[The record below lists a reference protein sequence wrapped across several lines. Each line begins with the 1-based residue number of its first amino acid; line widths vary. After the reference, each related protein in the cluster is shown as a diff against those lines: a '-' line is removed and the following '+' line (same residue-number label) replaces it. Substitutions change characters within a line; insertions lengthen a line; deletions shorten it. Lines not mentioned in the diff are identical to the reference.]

1 MTPAI
6 KTEGLT
12 KRFGDVVAV
21 DKLDLSIDERAVFGF
36 LGPNGAGKTTTVKM
50 LTGLSAP
57 TEGKAYI
64 CGQEVTQGSVEVRKN
79 FGFLPDVP
87 AFYDWMTGEEYLR
100 FAGELYGM
108 TYPSINKRAG
118 ELLDLVELKKA
129 SKRKVGGYSRGMKQ
143 RLGIA
148 QAMLNHPRVLFLD
161 EPTSA
166 LDPIGR
172 RDVLDLIGRLKE
184 EATVF
189 MSTHILSDVERVC
202 DRVAIIDKGK
212 LLVTSTVEELRHKYS
227 RSVFEIEF
235 DEDNRTFVNA
245 IQTRPWFVKSEKAAV
260 NGNAPVLRVTA
271 RDVAAARKELPHLI
285 AGSGLT
291 LVRYELAQP
300 SLEDIF
306 VEVVKGK

>member
-6 KTEGLT
+6 KTEGLS
-12 KRFGDVVAV
+12 KHFGSIAAV
-21 DKLDLSIDERAVFGF
+21 DNLDLEVPERAVFGF

-50 LTGLSAP
+50 LTGLSRP
-57 TEGKAYI
+57 TAGRAFI
-64 CGQEVTQGSVEVRKN
+64 CGEEVFQSSVAVRRN

-87 AFYDWMTGEEYLR
+87 AFYDWMTGTEYLY

-108 TYPSINKRAG
+108 DYRELKKRAA
-118 ELLDLVELKKA
+118 ELLDVVELQKA
-129 SKRKVGGYSRGMKQ
+129 GNRKVGGYSRGMKQ

-148 QAMLNHPRVLFLD
+148 QAMLNHPKVLFLD

-172 RDVLDLIGRLKE
+172 RDVLDLISRLKE

-202 DRVAIIDKGK
+202 DSVAIINNGK
-212 LLVTSTVEELRHKYS
+212 LVVTSTVEELRTKYA
-227 RSVFEIEF
+227 RSVFEMEF
-235 DEDNRTFVNA
+235 AEDFAPFMVSLEK
-245 IQTRPWFVKSEKAAV
+245 QPWFVKAERVVS
-260 NGNAPVLRVTA
+260 NGAPTARVTTD
-271 RDVAAARKELPHLI
+271 DVAVARRELPRLI
-285 AGSGLT
+285 AASGLT
-291 LVRYELAQP
+291 LLRYELTQP

-306 VEVVKGK
+306 VEVVKAS

>member
-1 MTPAI
+1 MAPAI
-6 KTEGLT
+6 RTEKLS
-12 KRFGDVVAV
+12 KRFGEIVAV
-21 DKLDLSIDERAVFGF
+21 ENLDLEIAERAVFGF

-57 TEGKAYI
+57 TGGRAFI
-64 CGQEVTQGSVEVRKN
+64 CGEEVTQASVSVRKN

-87 AFYDWMTGEEYLR
+87 AFYDWMTGEEYLK

-108 TYPSINKRAG
+108 TYPAIDKRAA
-118 ELLDLVELKKA
+118 ELLEIVDIKKA
-129 SKRKVGGYSRGMKQ
+129 GRRKVGGYSRGMKQ

-148 QAMLNHPRVLFLD
+148 QAMLNHPKVLFLD

-202 DRVAIIDKGK
+202 DCVGIINKGC
-212 LLVTSTVEELRHKYS
+212 LLVTSTVEELRQKYA

-235 DEDNRTFVNA
+235 EEKDLQPFLGA
-245 IQTRPWFVKSEKAAV
+245 AQTRPWFVKAEEAGV
-260 NGNAPVLRVTA
+260 NGNSKLRLTA
-271 RDVAAARKELPHLI
+271 RDVGAARKELPQLI
-285 AGSGLT
+285 AGCGLT
-291 LVRYELAQP
+291 LLRYELAQP

-306 VEVVKGK
+306 VEVVGS

>member
-6 KTEGLT
+6 RTEGLT
-12 KRFGDVVAV
+12 KRFGDITAV
-21 DKLDLSIDERAVFGF
+21 DRLDLNIPERAVFGF

-50 LTGLSAP
+50 LTGLSRA
-57 TEGKAYI
+57 TEGKAFI
-64 CGQEVTQGSVEVRKN
+64 CDQEVTQASVTVRRN

-87 AFYDWMTGEEYLR
+87 AFYEWMTGEEYLR

-108 TYPSINKRAG
+108 DSPAITKRSA
-118 ELLDLVELKKA
+118 ELLEIVELKKA
-129 SKRKVGGYSRGMKQ
+129 GRRKVGGYSRGMKQ

-148 QAMLNHPRVLFLD
+148 QAMLNHPKVLFLD

-172 RDVLDLIGRLKE
+172 RDVLDLIGRLRE

-202 DRVAIIDKGK
+202 DSVGIIDAGK
-212 LLVTSTVEELRHKYS
+212 LLVTSSVEELRRKYA

-235 DEDNRTFVNA
+235 EEDAAPFLETLVSK
-245 IQTRPWFVKSEKAAV
+245 PWFLKSEQGAA
-260 NGNAPVLRVTA
+260 NGFPVWRITA
-271 RDVAAARKELPHLI
+271 KDVATARKELPALI
-285 AGSGLT
+285 AGSKLT
-291 LVRYELAQP
+291 LLKYELAHP

-306 VEVVKGK
+306 VEVVKAK

>member
-1 MTPAI
+1 MNPAI
-6 KTEGLT
+6 LTEGLS
-12 KRFGDVVAV
+12 KRFGDIVAV
-21 DKLDLSIDERAVFGF
+21 DRLDLEIPERAVFGF

-50 LTGLSAP
+50 LVGLSRP
-57 TEGKAYI
+57 SEGKAFI
-64 CGQEVTQGSVEVRKN
+64 CGREVTQGSIEVRKN

-87 AFYDWMTGEEYLR
+87 AFYDWMTGIEYLK
-100 FAGELYGM
+100 FAGDLYGM
-108 TYPSINKRAG
+108 DYPHLDKRAA

-129 SKRKVGGYSRGMKQ
+129 AKRRVGGYSRGMKQ

-148 QAMLNHPRVLFLD
+148 QAMLNHPKVLFLD

-202 DRVAIIDKGK
+202 DSVGIINKGK
-212 LLVTSTVEELRHKYS
+212 LVVTSSVEELRHKYT
-227 RSVFEIEF
+227 RSIFEIEF
-235 DEDNRTFVNA
+235 EEDAAGFIAA
-245 IQTRPWFVKSEKAAV
+245 IETRLWFVKAEKDMTSPA
-260 NGNAPVLRVTA
+260 LRVTA
-271 RDVAAARKELPHLI
+271 RDVAAARKELPSLI
-285 AGSGLT
+285 AASNLT
-291 LVRYELAQP
+291 LLRYELTQP

-306 VEVVKGK
+306 VEVVNGS

>member
-1 MTPAI
+1 MAPAI

-108 TYPSINKRAG
+108 TYPGINKRAA
-118 ELLDLVELKKA
+118 ELLELVELKKA

-202 DRVAIIDKGK
+202 DGVAIIDKGK

-227 RSVFEIEF
+227 RSTFEIEF
-235 DEDNRTFVNA
+235 DEDGQAFA
-245 IQTRPWFVKSEKAAV
+245 DSLQSKPWFVKSEKENV
-260 NGNAPVLRVTA
+260 NGNPTLRITA
-271 RDVAAARKELPHLI
+271 RDIGLARKELPHLI

-291 LVRYELAQP
+291 LVRYELVQP

-306 VEVVKGK
+306 VEVVNGK

>member
-1 MTPAI
+1 MVLAI

-12 KRFGDVVAV
+12 KRFGEIVAL
-21 DKLDLSIDERAVFGF
+21 DRLDLSVNEREVFGF

-57 TEGKAYI
+57 TSGKAYI

-87 AFYDWMTGEEYLR
+87 AFYDWMTGEEYLL

-108 TYPSINKRAG
+108 TYPAITKRAA
-118 ELLDLVELKKA
+118 ELLDLVEIKKSA
-129 SKRKVGGYSRGMKQ
+129 KRKVGGYSRGMKQ

-148 QAMLNHPRVLFLD
+148 QAMLNHPKVLFLD

-172 RDVLDLIGRLKE
+172 RDVLDLIGKLKE

-202 DRVAIIDKGK
+202 DSVGIIDKGK
-212 LLVTSTVEELRHKYS
+212 LLVTSTVDELRHKYA

-235 DEDNRTFVNA
+235 EEDDKSFVETV
-245 IQTRPWFVKSEKAAV
+245 QSRPWFLKAEKALT
-260 NGNAPVLRVTA
+260 NGSPTLRVTA

-285 AGSGLT
+285 AASNLT
-291 LVRYELAQP
+291 LLRYELAQP

-306 VEVVKGK
+306 VEVVNGS

>member
-1 MTPAI
+1 MAPAI
-6 KTEGLT
+6 KTEKLT
-12 KRFGDVVAV
+12 KRFGDIVAV
-21 DKLDLSIDERAVFGF
+21 DRLDLTVDERAVFGF

-57 TEGKAYI
+57 TEGKAFI

-108 TYPSINKRAG
+108 TSGAIGKRAA
-118 ELLDLVELKKA
+118 ELLELVELKKA

-148 QAMLNHPRVLFLD
+148 QAMLNHPKVLFLD

-172 RDVLDLIGRLKE
+172 RDVLDLIGKLKE

-212 LLVTSTVEELRHKYS
+212 LLVTSSVEELRRKYS

-235 DEDNRTFVNA
+235 DEDDKSFA
-245 IQTRPWFVKSEKAAV
+245 DALQAKPWFVKSEKAAV
-260 NGNAPVLRVTA
+260 NGNTPLLRVTA
-271 RDVAAARKELPHLI
+271 QDVAAARKELPHLI
-285 AGSGLT
+285 AASGLT
-291 LVRYELAQP
+291 LLRYELAQP

-306 VEVVKGK
+306 VEVVNGK

>member
-1 MTPAI
+1 MAPAI

-12 KRFGDVVAV
+12 KRFGDILAV
-21 DKLDLSIDERAVFGF
+21 DRLDLSVNEKEVFGF

-57 TEGKAYI
+57 TEGKAFI

-108 TYPSINKRAG
+108 TYPALTKRAA
-118 ELLDLVELKKA
+118 ELLDLVEIKKSA
-129 SKRKVGGYSRGMKQ
+129 KRKVGGYSRGMKQ

-202 DRVAIIDKGK
+202 DCVAIIDKGK
-212 LLVTSTVEELRHKYS
+212 LLVTSIVEELRHKYA

-235 DEDNRTFVNA
+235 EEDDRSFIET
-245 IQTRPWFVKSEKAAV
+245 IQSRPWFVKFEKAIP
-260 NGNAPVLRVTA
+260 NGSPVLRVTA
-271 RDVAAARKELPHLI
+271 RDIGAARRELPHLI
-285 AGSGLT
+285 AASNLT
-291 LVRYELAQP
+291 LLRYELAQP

-306 VEVVKGK
+306 VEVVNGK

>member
-6 KTEGLT
+6 RTEKLT
-12 KRFGDVVAV
+12 KRFGDIAAV
-21 DKLDLSIDERAVFGF
+21 ENLDLAVPERAVFGF

-50 LTGLSAP
+50 LTGLSRP
-57 TEGKAYI
+57 TGGRAFIYGE
-64 CGQEVTQGSVEVRKN
+64 EVVPDSVTVRRH

-87 AFYDWMTGEEYLR
+87 AFYEWMTGEEYLK
-100 FAGELYGM
+100 FAGRLYGM
-108 TYPSINKRAG
+108 DDAAIDRRAA

-129 SKRKVGGYSRGMKQ
+129 ARRKVGGYSRGMKQ

-148 QAMLNHPRVLFLD
+148 QAMLNHPKVLFLD

-172 RDVLDLIGRLKE
+172 RDVLDLISRLKE

-202 DRVAIIDKGK
+202 DSVGIINKGR
-212 LLVTSTVEELRHKYS
+212 LVVTATVEELRNKYT

-235 DEDNRTFVNA
+235 DEADSDFLRTIEA
-245 IQTRPWFVKSEKAAV
+245 RPWFAKAERAV
-260 NGNAPVLRVTA
+260 NGGPSLRITA
-271 RDVAAARKELPHLI
+271 GDVAAARKELPALI
-285 AGSGLT
+285 AASGLT
-291 LVRYELAQP
+291 LLRYELAQP

-306 VEVVKGK
+306 MEVVKTS

>member
-6 KTEGLT
+6 RTEGLC
-12 KRFGDVVAV
+12 KRFGDIIAV
-21 DKLDLSIDERAVFGF
+21 EKLDLSIAERAVFGF

-50 LTGLSAP
+50 LTGLSRP
-57 TEGKAYI
+57 TGGKAFI
-64 CGQEVTQGSVEVRKN
+64 CDQEVTQGSVAVRKN

-87 AFYDWMTGEEYLR
+87 AFYDWMTGEEYLH

-108 TYPSINKRAG
+108 AYPYLDKRAA
-118 ELLDLVELKKA
+118 EMLDIVALQKA
-129 SKRKVGGYSRGMKQ
+129 AKRKVGGYSRGMKQ

-148 QAMLNHPRVLFLD
+148 QAMLNHPKVLFLD

-202 DRVAIIDKGK
+202 DSVGIINKGR
-212 LLVTSTVEELRHKYS
+212 LVVTSTVEELRNKYAK
-227 RSVFEIEF
+227 SVFEIEF
-235 DEDNRTFVNA
+235 EEDPTTFIDTVQA
-245 IQTRPWFVKSEKAAV
+245 RPWFVKMDKAA
-260 NGNAPVLRVTA
+260 NGSPAVRITA
-271 RDVAAARKELPHLI
+271 RNVAAARKELPGLI
-285 AGSGLT
+285 AASYLT
-291 LVRYELAQP
+291 LLRYELTQP

-306 VEVVKGK
+306 VEVVSGS

>member
-6 KTEGLT
+6 RTEGLS
-12 KRFGDVVAV
+12 KRFGDIVAV
-21 DKLDLSIDERAVFGF
+21 DKLDLVIEERAVFGF

-57 TEGKAYI
+57 TAGRAFI
-64 CGQEVTQGSVEVRKN
+64 CGEEVTQASISVRKN

-87 AFYDWMTGEEYLR
+87 AFYDWMTGEEYLK

-108 TYPSINKRAG
+108 TYPAINKRAA
-118 ELLDLVELKKA
+118 ELLEIVDIKKA
-129 SKRKVGGYSRGMKQ
+129 ARRKVGGYSRGMKQ

-202 DRVAIIDKGK
+202 DCVGIIDKGK
-212 LLVTSTVEELRHKYS
+212 LLVTATVDELRQKYA
-227 RSVFEIEF
+227 RPVFEIQFE
-235 DEDNRTFVNA
+235 EDDKAFIEAV
-245 IQTRPWFVKSEKAAV
+245 QSRPWFVKAEKAGV
-260 NGNAPVLRVTA
+260 NGSSMLRITA
-271 RDVAAARKELPHLI
+271 RDVGAARKELPQLI
-285 AGSGLT
+285 PGCGLT
-291 LVRYELAQP
+291 LLRYELAQP

-306 VEVVKGK
+306 VEVVGS

>member
-6 KTEGLT
+6 RTEGLS
-12 KRFGDVVAV
+12 KRFGNIAAV
-21 DKLDLSIDERAVFGF
+21 ERLDLQIPERAVFGF

-50 LTGLSAP
+50 LTGLSRP
-57 TEGKAYI
+57 SEGRAFI
-64 CGQEVTQGSVEVRKN
+64 CEEEVTQSSVAVRWN

-87 AFYDWMTGEEYLR
+87 AFYDWMTGTEYLH
-100 FAGELYGM
+100 FAGKLYDMSYPELK
-108 TYPSINKRAG
+108 KRAA
-118 ELLDLVELKKA
+118 ELLDVVELKKA
-129 SKRKVGGYSRGMKQ
+129 GNRKVGGYSRGMKQ

-148 QAMLNHPRVLFLD
+148 QAMLNHPKVLFLD

-202 DRVAIIDKGK
+202 DSVGIISEGR
-212 LLVTSTVEELRHKYS
+212 LVVTSTVEELRSKYA
-227 RSVFEIEF
+227 RSIFEVEF
-235 DEDNRTFVNA
+235 AEDAAPFIDALETL
-245 IQTRPWFVKSEKAAV
+245 PWFVKSETVLV
-260 NGNAPVLRVTA
+260 NALPTIRITA
-271 RDVAAARKELPHLI
+271 KDVETARKELPRLI
-285 AGSGLT
+285 AGSNLT
-291 LVRYELAQP
+291 LLRYELTQP

-306 VEVVKGK
+306 VEVVKGS

>member
-6 KTEGLT
+6 RTEGLS
-12 KRFGDVVAV
+12 KRFGDIVAV
-21 DKLDLSIDERAVFGF
+21 EHLDLQIAERAVFGF

-50 LTGLSAP
+50 LTGLSRP
-57 TEGKAYI
+57 TEGRAFI
-64 CGQEVTQGSVEVRKN
+64 CDEEVTQSSVTVRRN

-87 AFYDWMTGEEYLR
+87 AFYDWMTGEEYLY

-108 TYPSINKRAG
+108 AYPNLKKRAA
-118 ELLDLVELKKA
+118 ELLELVELKKA
-129 SKRKVGGYSRGMKQ
+129 ARRKVGGYSRGMKQ

-148 QAMLNHPRVLFLD
+148 QAMLNHPKVLFLD

-202 DRVAIIDKGK
+202 DSVGIINQGR
-212 LLVTSTVEELRHKYS
+212 LVVTSTVEELRTKYA
-227 RSVFEIEF
+227 RSIFEIEF
-235 DEDNRTFVNA
+235 AEDAAPFIAAVEPL
-245 IQTRPWFVKSEKAAV
+245 PWFVKSDSVLV
-260 NGNAPVLRVTA
+260 NSSPTLRITT
-271 RDVAAARKELPHLI
+271 RDVAAARKELPRLI
-285 AGSGLT
+285 AGSNLT
-291 LVRYELAQP
+291 LLRYELTQP

-306 VEVVKGK
+306 VEVVKGS